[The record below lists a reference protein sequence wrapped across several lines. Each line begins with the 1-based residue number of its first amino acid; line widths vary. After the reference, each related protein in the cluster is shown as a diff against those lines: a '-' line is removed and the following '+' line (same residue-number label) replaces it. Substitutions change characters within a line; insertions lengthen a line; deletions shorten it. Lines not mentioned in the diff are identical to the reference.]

1 MQVSTLFQTDN
12 HASTPTLCFFR
23 GRMPFLPH
31 SQQGQCTE
39 GNCFNS
45 EGLMKSLFLWVALFY
60 LYFDIVR
67 SVTGMALFLK
77 TVILVKAREQLV
89 NSVSPGKCLLKLL
102 SSLFIDISSIVVTE
116 CAVSLCCIWSSHI
129 ACH

>member
-1 MQVSTLFQTDN
+1 
-12 HASTPTLCFFR
+12 
-23 GRMPFLPH
+23 MPFLPH

-89 NSVSPGKCLLKLL
+89 NSVSLRKCLLKLL
-102 SSLFIDISSIVVTE
+102 SSLFIDIAFS
-116 CAVSLCCIWSSHI
+116 ALN
-129 ACH
+129 